1 MTSGQIIVTGAS
13 GSMGRAATEAL
24 VRCGRPVIMA
34 CRNMAKASAVRD
46 SIIAAVPGAEIEI
59 LPLHLESFSSV
70 RDFCASLQGKQIAG
84 LFNNAGV
91 IPRGYR
97 LTEDG
102 HEESIQ
108 VNYLAPVLLTE
119 LLKPAFAEDA
129 AVVNMVSVTCAT
141 AHFDKDIL
149 HKDGHGFHRLGRYAT
164 SKLALMLYTIDLSR
178 RSALRVNAA
187 DPGVVDSN
195 MISMG
200 KWFDPLADKLFRPLC
215 RRPEEGAAPA
225 VAALCSGERGQLFS
239 WKGHCPFP
247 QRFASR
253 TADIEWLREASMKEL
268 GMLSNSDASV

>member
-24 VRCGRPVIMA
+24 VRSGRSVIMA
-34 CRNMAKASAVRD
+34 CRSTSKASDVRD

-59 LPLHLESFSSV
+59 LPLRLESFASV
-70 RDFCASLQGKQIAG
+70 RDFCASLQGREIAG

-108 VNYLAPVLLTE
+108 VNYLSPVLLTE
-119 LLKPAFAEDA
+119 LLKPTFAEDA

-149 HKDGHGFHRLGRYAT
+149 HKDEHGFHRLGRYAT
-164 SKLALMLYTIDLSR
+164 SKLALMFFTIDLSH
-178 RSALRVNAA
+178 RSGLRVNAA
-187 DPGVVDSN
+187 DPGIVDSN

-200 KWFDPLADKLFRPLC
+200 KWFDPLADKIFRPLC

-225 VAALCSGERGQLFS
+225 VAALCSDARGQLFS
-239 WKGHCPFP
+239 SKGHCPFP
-247 QRFASR
+247 QKFASR